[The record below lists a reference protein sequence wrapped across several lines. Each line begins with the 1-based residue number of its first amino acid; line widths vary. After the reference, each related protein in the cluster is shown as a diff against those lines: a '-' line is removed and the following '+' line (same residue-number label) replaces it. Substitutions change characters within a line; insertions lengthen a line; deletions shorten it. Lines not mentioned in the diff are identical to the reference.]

1 MMICRG
7 DETTNLRACPPLEDL
22 HCKPIYTSGG
32 TWYHQKKS
40 ALQGG
45 VPMKEPQGKQHTFF
59 SHRACEYFPCHKG
72 VSEEDFNCLFC
83 YCPLYPLGETCGGD
97 FVLLEDGTKDCSGCA
112 FPHRRENYEA
122 VTAAFPRIAELF
134 REK

>member
-1 MMICRG
+1 
-7 DETTNLRACPPLEDL
+7 
-22 HCKPIYTSGG
+22 
-32 TWYHQKKS
+32 
-40 ALQGG
+40 
-45 VPMKEPQGKQHTFF
+45 MKEPQEQHHTFF